1 MIRNCIVKNRGKW
14 EKYRNKYIKNLQYR
28 NKEDKD
34 RIRIINIYTSNYKK
48 S

>member
-1 MIRNCIVKNRGKW
+1 MIKNCIVKNRGKR
-14 EKYRNKYIKNLQYR
+14 ESYRNKYIKNLQYK

-34 RIRIINIYTSNYKK
+34 RIGISNIYMSNYKK